1 MKENNNKET
10 HFRYS
15 SRVSRCSTSSTSG
28 FTMSSDGGTYEKSK
42 RVWIWTES
50 KQVMTAA
57 VERGWNTF
65 IFLSKHRQLAIEWS
79 SIAFIYPL
87 FIEEGEVLDG
97 DNKRVANIFEV
108 STPQELQQLQPE
120 NGQAENVIIDL
131 LDWQIIPAENIVA
144 AFQGSRKT
152 VFAISKT
159 HSEAQIY
166 LEALEH
172 GLGGVVLKVEDV
184 EAVLKLEDYFN
195 IRNEANNLLSL
206 TKAIV
211 TRVQVAEMGDRVCV
225 DLCSLM
231 KPGEG
236 LLVGS
241 FARGLFLVHSEC
253 LESSYIASRPF
264 RVNAVEMDQESYA
277 NDVEWVRRIS
287 DGNVQGPVHAYVSIP
302 GGRTSYL
309 SELKAGKEVIVV
321 DQKGQ
326 RRTAI
331 VGRIESDDQTLYSIF
346 LQNAETVG
354 LVAPCEGNGLLKA
367 VIPVTSLKVGDEDLI
382 IQSKLVDENMD
393 CIIFLL
399 SRIVVPLDSALL
411 ASEGKALL
419 ESGWWSN
426 CSNLPSDYCRW
437 PGIVC
442 NEAGS
447 IIGISPPSKFLKLD
461 LNINKLVGSIPL
473 EIGNM
478 KNLEVLDL
486 SNNALIGPIPQ
497 ILGNLEKLE
506 ELDLDHNNLVGPI
519 PFTLNRLSSLSH
531 PILYCNE
538 INGSI
543 PLELGNLKHF
553 EELNLDFNKL
563 IGLIPHT
570 LGNLTN
576 LSALNLSSN

>member
-1 MKENNNKET
+1 MKANNNKET

-15 SRVSRCSTSSTSG
+15 SRVSRCSTSSTFG
-28 FTMSSDGGTYEKSK
+28 FTMPSDGGTYEKSK

-87 FIEEGEVLDG
+87 FIEEGEVLG
-97 DNKRVANIFEV
+97 GENKMVANIFEV
-108 STPQELQQLQPE
+108 STSQELQQLQPE
-120 NGQAENVIIDL
+120 NGKAENVIIDL

-166 LEALEH
+166 FEALEH

-184 EAVLKLEDYFN
+184 EAVLKLEDHFN

-236 LLVGS
+236 LLV
-241 FARGLFLVHSEC
+241 
-253 LESSYIASRPF
+253 
-264 RVNAVEMDQESYA
+264 EMDQESYA
-277 NDVEWVRRIS
+277 IDVEW
-287 DGNVQGPVHAYVSIP
+287 GPVHAYVSIP

-309 SELKAGKEVIVV
+309 SELKAGKEVVVV

-326 RRTAI
+326 LRTAI
-331 VGRIESDDQTLYSIF
+331 VGRIKIETRPLILVEAKASLNTSMVSLYYQS
-346 LQNAETVG
+346 Q
-354 LVAPCEGNGLLKA
+354 LLA
-367 VIPVTSLKVGDEDLI
+367 TIGIT
-382 IQSKLVDENMD
+382 
-393 CIIFLL
+393 FLL

-426 CSNLPSDYCRW
+426 CSNLPSDHCRW

-447 IIGISPPSKFLKLD
+447 IIGISPPSKFLKVRTKFGNMNFSCFSNLVHLD
-461 LNINKLVGSIPL
+461 LANHEL
-473 EIGNM
+473 EWRHPT
-478 KNLEVLDL
+478 
-486 SNNALIGPIPQ
+486 SNFC
-497 ILGNLEKLE
+497 
-506 ELDLDHNNLVGPI
+506 
-519 PFTLNRLSSLSH
+519 PFKTRVSQ
-531 PILYCNE
+531 PR
-538 INGSI
+538 
-543 PLELGNLKHF
+543 P
-553 EELNLDFNKL
+553 
-563 IGLIPHT
+563 
-570 LGNLTN
+570 
-576 LSALNLSSN
+576 